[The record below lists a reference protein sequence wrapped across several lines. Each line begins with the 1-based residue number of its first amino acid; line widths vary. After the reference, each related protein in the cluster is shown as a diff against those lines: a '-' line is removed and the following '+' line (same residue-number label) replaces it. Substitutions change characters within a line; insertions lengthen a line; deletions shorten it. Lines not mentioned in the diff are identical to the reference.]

1 MKTYRNKPSAL
12 FIIFLSV
19 IFLPIIIYS
28 LVQLFLFLNF
38 DRQDYVISTLE
49 KKYYSE
55 FIVSSVKETES
66 ENKTIYYL
74 TPTSRPDLTIKA
86 VYWEGWNK
94 GPMQAVPF
102 NLDYQKGVNDDFWQ
116 QIVIETKNNCINEPI
131 DLSVISIESASE
143 NIYNTIEK
151 ISELKNEYMKYP
163 YNQIEVLDFS
173 VSVIRN
179 GKTEELSF
187 NTGMKKSMV
196 RNKLRFIE

>member
-1 MKTYRNKPSAL
+1 M
-12 FIIFLSV
+12 
-19 IFLPIIIYS
+19 
-28 LVQLFLFLNF
+28 QLILFLNF
-38 DRQDYVISTLE
+38 YRQDYVISTLE

-55 FIVSSVKETES
+55 FIVSSVKETEL

-86 VYWEGWNK
+86 VYWEGWNQ
-94 GPMQAVPF
+94 GPMQAVPL

-163 YNQIEVLDFS
+163 YNQIEVLDFN
-173 VSVIRN
+173 VGVIRN

-196 RNKLRFIE
+196 KNKLV